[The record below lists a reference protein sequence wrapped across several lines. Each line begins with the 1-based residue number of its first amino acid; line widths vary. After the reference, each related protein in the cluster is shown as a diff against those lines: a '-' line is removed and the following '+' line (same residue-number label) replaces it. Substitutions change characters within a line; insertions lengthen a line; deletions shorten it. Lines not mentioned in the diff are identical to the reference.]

1 MPLLLTRRSRSMSLS
16 ASLTRGSVVEAD
28 DIELKESE
36 PGASEGGGASDEAWA
51 KVLAGEKP
59 GPMTEFKSSAGTE
72 AFAELVVRA
81 IRAYGRKIAAKARKG
96 AEAQGLPLTPENYDA
111 GGPNW
116 PSLGACDRV
125 ERVVVEAD
133 TVHPGETRT
142 RIYGCGLAK
151 AAQAQGQ
158 EALGRLY
165 CLIDVAKMMAYNPD
179 YKVIHLLAEL
189 DGDPYC
195 ELATRRTTAQERED
209 FAAGGDWSYI
219 DQG

>member
-1 MPLLLTRRSRSMSLS
+1 MPQKDPTIPREQAEREVALAVERLALLHLSYAQTLFQELGEERGRELT
-16 ASLTRGSVVEAD
+16 VQ
-28 DIELKESE
+28 
-36 PGASEGGGASDEAWA
+36 
-51 KVLAGEKP
+51 
-59 GPMTEFKSSAGTE
+59 
-72 AFAELVVRA
+72 A
-81 IRAYGRKIAAKARKG
+81 IREYGLKIAAKAREG

-133 TVHPGETRT
+133 GVHPSEPRT

-151 AAQAQGQ
+151 CSQAQGQ

-179 YKVIHLLAEL
+179 YKVIHLQAEL

-209 FAAGGDWSYI
+209 FGADKDWSYI

>member
-1 MPLLLTRRSRSMSLS
+1 MPEQDAMIPREQAEGEVAL
-16 ASLTRGSVVEAD
+16 VVERLALLHLSYAQTLFE
-28 DIELKESE
+28 EL
-36 PGASEGGGASDEAWA
+36 
-51 KVLAGEKP
+51 GEER
-59 GPMTEFKSSAGTE
+59 GR
-72 AFAELVVRA
+72 ELTVRA
-81 IRAYGRKIAAKARKG
+81 IREYGRKIAAKARKG

-133 TVHPGETRT
+133 TVHPADGVHPGELRT

-151 AAQAQGQ
+151 TAQAQGQ

-179 YKVIHLLAEL
+179 YKVIHLRAEP

-209 FAAGGDWSYI
+209 FGADGDWSYI